1 MIAPF
6 AAVTTLTL
14 RLFTPL
20 LIGAALALSIFML
33 GRLVASRKLNR
44 ALDDDDDAPED
55 HVDGVPSAIEFE
67 RTREFVRTRTAKPAS
82 GAVARSTGAG

>member
-6 AAVTTLTL
+6 AAVTTLTF

-44 ALDDDDDAPED
+44 ALDDDDDDDAPED

-67 RTREFVRTRTAKPAS
+67 RTREFVRTPKPAS
-82 GAVARSTGAG
+82 DAAARSTGAG